1 MSISTKELDS
11 NLLEAEF
18 YEKPFYFSYSSL
30 NKLLVAPN
38 VFYREYVLKQREDE
52 FKKYLLEG
60 ILIHY
65 LVLEHQGFDDK
76 FLVTPDSLPSANS
89 IAVAEKIYEIY
100 KEKDDDT
107 LELADFVQEIDDV
120 LLEMNLHQNVKDQ
133 DKRIAKIVEPKTESY
148 FDFLKKQKGRTIIDS
163 GLLDT
168 CTRRADVVK
177 ANPQMRELL
186 GLDIISDGKTYG
198 VYNELELKVEA
209 EKGKPFGYK
218 GILDNLVVDVKN
230 KTVRVNDFKTTNKT
244 IADFSETVEYWNYWL
259 QATMYMKLVRNFLKA
274 VIKDD
279 WRIEFRFITFDKYD
293 QLYAFPVSETTMT
306 EWTNRLAQVEKQ
318 AEYHY
323 TSKDFTLPY
332 DYALSNVEL

>member
-30 NKLLVAPN
+30 NKLLVAPSI
-38 VFYREYVLKQREDE
+38 FYREYVLKQREDE

-60 ILIHY
+60 IIIHY

-76 FLVTPDSLPSANS
+76 FLVTPDNLPSANS
-89 IAVAEKIYEIY
+89 ITVAERIYEIY
-100 KEKDDDT
+100 KEKSDDT
-107 LELADFVQEIDDV
+107 LELGDFVQEIDDI
-120 LLEMNLHQNVKDQ
+120 LTEMNLHQNVKDQ
-133 DKRIAKIVEPKTESY
+133 DKRIAKIIEPKTELY
-148 FDFLKKQKGRTIIDS
+148 FEFLKKQNGRTIIDS
-163 GLLDT
+163 ALLDT
-168 CTRRADVVK
+168 CTRRADIVK
-177 ANPQMRELL
+177 SNSQIRELL

-209 EKGKPFGYK
+209 EKEKHFGYK

-230 KTVRVNDFKTTNKT
+230 KTIRINDFKTTNKT
-244 IADFSETVEYWNYWL
+244 ITEFSETVEYWNYWL
-259 QATMYMKLVRNFLKA
+259 QAAMYMKLVRNFLRN

-279 WRIEFRFITFDKYD
+279 WCIEFRFITFDKYD
-293 QLYAFPVSETTMT
+293 QLYAFLVSETTMAKW
-306 EWTNRLAQVEKQ
+306 ENRLVEIEKQ

-332 DYALSNVEL
+332 DYALSNVKL